1 MSYQQG
7 GYNQGQQ
14 PYGQQP
20 YGQQPYGSQYRPAPY
35 GSGAQQYGSQYQQQ
49 PYGQPYGSQ
58 YQQQPYGQQ
67 PYGQQYGQ
75 GQYYRPP
82 PGGNNQYWEWFAAV
96 DRNRSGELD
105 VDELRQALLNSD
117 GSVFEPDT
125 VQLLIS
131 MHDKRN
137 RGTVNFEEFTN
148 LYTYIQE
155 WKKCYQA
162 FDRDRSQSIDR
173 NELRNALYNF
183 GYKNISDN
191 ILSLLERKYAS
202 KKTGQF
208 NFDRFITVS
217 VIVSNLTNSFEAV
230 NKSQKNNGIIELNYE
245 KFLEIV
251 ISNKL

>member
-1 MSYQQG
+1 M
-7 GYNQGQQ
+7 QQ
-14 PYGQQP
+14 PPPQYYQ
-20 YGQQPYGSQYRPAPY
+20 QYRP
-35 GSGAQQYGSQYQQQ
+35 YQQQ
-49 PYGQPYGSQ
+49 S
-58 YQQQPYGQQ
+58 
-67 PYGQQYGQ
+67 
-75 GQYYRPP
+75 YYPP
-82 PGGNNQYWEWFAAV
+82 PPNANNQYWEWFVAV

-155 WKKCYQA
+155 WKKCYTA

-173 NELRNALYNF
+173 NELKNALFNF
-183 GYKNISDN
+183 GFKNVSDN
-191 ILSLLERKYAS
+191 ILSLLERKYAN
-202 KKTGQF
+202 KRTGQF

-217 VIVSNLTNSFEAV
+217 VIVSNLTNAFEAV
-230 NKSQKNNGIIELNYE
+230 NKSQKNNGVIELNYE

-251 ISNKL
+251 ISNKI

>member
-7 GYNQGQQ
+7 GYNQGGYQGQQGYGSQYRPYGGQQPYGSQYGQ
-14 PYGQQP
+14 PYGQQG
-20 YGQQPYGSQYRPAPY
+20 YGQQPYGSQY
-35 GSGAQQYGSQYQQQ
+35 G
-49 PYGQPYGSQ
+49 
-58 YQQQPYGQQ
+58 QPYGQQ
-67 PYGQQYGQ
+67 SGYGQ
-75 GQYYRPP
+75 QYYRPP
-82 PGGNNQYWEWFAAV
+82 QGGNNQYWEWFAAV

-183 GYKNISDN
+183 GFKNISDN

-217 VIVSNLTNSFEAV
+217 VIVSNLTTAFENV
-230 NKSQKNNGIIELNYE
+230 NKSQKNNGVIELNYE

-251 ISNKL
+251 ISNKI

>member
-7 GYNQGQQ
+7 YNQGYQQ
-14 PYGQQP
+14 
-20 YGQQPYGSQYRPAPY
+20 GQQPYGSQ
-35 GSGAQQYGSQYQQQ
+35 QYGSQYR
-49 PYGQPYGSQ
+49 PAYGGAQPYGSQ
-58 YQQQPYGQQ
+58 YQQPYGAQPYGSQYQQPYGAQ

-217 VIVSNLTNSFEAV
+217 VIISNLTNSFEAV
-230 NKSQKNNGIIELNYE
+230 NKSQKNNGVIELNYE

>member
-7 GYNQGQQ
+7 YNQGYQQ
-14 PYGQQP
+14 
-20 YGQQPYGSQYRPAPY
+20 GQQPYGSQ
-35 GSGAQQYGSQYQQQ
+35 QYGSQYR
-49 PYGQPYGSQ
+49 PAYGGAQPYGSQ
-58 YQQQPYGQQ
+58 YQQPYGAQPYGSQYQQPYGAQ

-191 ILSLLERKYAS
+191 ILSLLERKYA
-202 KKTGQF
+202 KTGQF

-217 VIVSNLTNSFEAV
+217 VIISNLTNSFEAV
-230 NKSQKNNGIIELNYE
+230 NKSQKNNGVIELNYE

>member
-7 GYNQGQQ
+7 YPPNQGYPPQGQGYQQ
-14 PYGQQP
+14 
-20 YGQQPYGSQYRPAPY
+20 QQPYGSQYGSQYRPYGGAQPY
-35 GSGAQQYGSQYQQQ
+35 GSQYQQPYGAQQYGSQYQ
-49 PYGQPYGSQ
+49 PYGQPYGQS
-58 YQQQPYGQQ
+58 
-67 PYGQQYGQ
+67 
-75 GQYYRPP
+75 QYYRPP
-82 PGGNNQYWEWFAAV
+82 PGGNNQYWEWFTAV

-155 WKKCYQA
+155 WKKCYTA

-217 VIVSNLTNSFEAV
+217 VIISNLTNSFEAV
-230 NKSQKNNGIIELNYE
+230 NKSQKNNGVIELNYE

>member
-7 GYNQGQQ
+7 GYNQGYQGQGYQQ
-14 PYGQQP
+14 
-20 YGQQPYGSQYRPAPY
+20 QQPYGSQY
-35 GSGAQQYGSQYQQQ
+35 GSQYRPQ
-49 PYGQPYGSQ
+49 YGGGAQPYGSQ
-58 YQQQPYGQQ
+58 YGGQPYGNQPYGSQYQ

-82 PGGNNQYWEWFAAV
+82 PGGNNQYWEWFTAV

-217 VIVSNLTNSFEAV
+217 VIISNLTNSFEAV
-230 NKSQKNNGIIELNYE
+230 NKSQKNNGVIELNYE

>member
-1 MSYQQG
+1 QQGYQQ
-7 GYNQGQQ
+7 
-14 PYGQQP
+14 
-20 YGQQPYGSQYRPAPY
+20 GQQPYGSQY
-35 GSGAQQYGSQYQQQ
+35 GSQYRPA

-67 PYGQQYGQ
+67 PYGSQYQQQPYGQ
-75 GQYYRPP
+75 QPYGQQPYGQQPYGQYPP
-82 PGGNNQYWEWFAAV
+82 PGGVNNQYWEWFAAV

-230 NKSQKNNGIIELNYE
+230 NKSQKNNGVIELNYE